1 MTPDEL
7 ARTLSEMYH
16 DAPDGEATT
25 MIHLFGIKYAD
36 EIRDCGAPVTEI
48 VRLSGL
54 RNSYSTEVYKGVRL
68 ARYVVPRTGW

>member
-7 ARTLSEMYH
+7 GRTLSEMYR

-36 EIRDCGAPVTEI
+36 EISDCGASVTEI
-48 VRLSGL
+48 VRLSGVSD
-54 RNSYSTEVYKGVRL
+54 SYNTEVSKGVRL
-68 ARYVVPRTGW
+68 ARYVVPRAGC

>member
-7 ARTLSEMYH
+7 ACTLSEMYH
-16 DAPDGEATT
+16 DAPEREATT

-48 VRLSGL
+48 VRLSSL
-54 RNSYSTEVYKGVRL
+54 PNTYSTEVSKGVRL
-68 ARYVVPRTGW
+68 ARYVVPRTSW